1 MKVVVGMYERVW
13 SGEVEGCEVTL
24 DFIEERGLFYYCAK
38 GDGALLSCRLC
49 ADPIDAGVM
58 EGPGVAR
65 QIDTPLIPNGR
76 DGAFLG
82 RFAPYGTPD
91 DIVAGTWLSP
101 ADWPRDRKNMVI
113 NELAERM
120 TRISRVY
127 TNSEKPTEA
136 YLNFALID
144 CSKRLNA
151 MFGGPDNWP
160 RAAFESLFT
169 ATGYKELALGKSFAY
184 SDPFLLADPRKMP
197 KQVVEQIRKAATP
210 RWRRELLS
218 YRDAVVSLCKESRLK
233 NGGNADT
240 FTVLPIVNVAEFI
253 DEIRQSDRITVDLY
267 ADFNSDDVPRAHL
280 GKTAISIN
288 DLDAERIRLDL
299 GRASEKHDYYWTMR
313 GEDPSSKL
321 SLSFSTFELT
331 ELVAAIKSCAEWSL
345 FFNHQV
351 HFPDL
356 GYGLDATGD
365 SDRILLACGMSEWRS
380 DDAQEWMA
388 VSLSKSD
395 RLYHIERI
403 DAWDSY
409 EGPEFEVTESNA
421 TKTYPSDLIDQIA
434 ADHNGFRETDGV
446 PPFINSRHIARHIAL
461 LEYPEAYLPP
471 RQKTPE
477 KTPST
482 AALKDGLARLE
493 EKKAEDKKTPSHDRR
508 PGYFTY

>member
-58 EGPGVAR
+58 EGPGVAH

-127 TNSEKPTEA
+127 TNGEKPTEA

-151 MFGGPDNWP
+151 MFEGPDNWP

-169 ATGYKELALGKSFAY
+169 TTGYKEIALGKSFSY
-184 SDPFLLADPRKMP
+184 SDPYLMADPHKMP

-210 RWRRELLS
+210 DCQGKLLS

-240 FTVLPIVNVAEFI
+240 FIVLPIVNVAEFI

-267 ADFNSDDVPRAHL
+267 ADFNGDDVPRAHL
-280 GKTAISIN
+280 GKTAISLN

-299 GRASEKHDYYWTMR
+299 GRASEKHGYYWTMR

-321 SLSFSTFELT
+321 NLSFSTFELT

-471 RQKTPE
+471 RQKTRE

-482 AALKDGLARLE
+482 ATLKDGLARLE
-493 EKKAEDKKTPSHDRR
+493 EKKAEDKKTPSRNRR